1 MLQNLRA
8 ALNDA
13 KKRKDCCVVC
23 PKDTGYSSV
32 PATACLFKVPTFAT

>member
-23 PKDTGYSSV
+23 PKHTGYRSV
-32 PATACLFKVPTFAT
+32 PATDCLIKVPRFST